1 MKTETDCL
9 LDRLLSE
16 RSVRMAFQ
24 PIVDLTDGSV
34 FGYEA
39 LARGEGLLEMPGAL
53 FSYARA
59 RGKSWELEKTCR
71 ENALAQIRGSMQ
83 AVPNARLFLNVSPGI
98 LADNR
103 FLDTLSCET
112 TGFSPE
118 KIVIELTE
126 QECLENRALL
136 KDRVQSLSEKGFA
149 LALDDFGAGN
159 SGLKTLLECQPTY
172 IKFDRDLVRGIDT
185 ALFRRQL
192 VKSFVQF
199 AGTVGTT
206 LIAEGV
212 ETWNEA
218 KALLRLGFRFAQG
231 FLFQRPSFSFRE
243 IGQDVQL
250 RLHFLAKEMEDRIGP
265 DLAETL
271 RDLYEPCE
279 ILDVKGK
286 TCEELDRLFR
296 KNTLVDHLVL
306 ANEGKPPSLVTRQH
320 FYFIT
325 GGPVGYSLYQK
336 KPASLAAKPNPLLV
350 REDVS
355 VTTLA
360 ELAMNRKPEDL
371 YDPVLI
377 TDKEERILGTITMR
391 KLIIRSKELETENAL
406 DCNPLSG
413 LPGNR
418 AIGKW
423 IDAALSHPV
432 FTLVYAD
439 LDHFKKYNDRYG
451 FLRGD
456 RMIRFTADLFRE
468 FLPRMGKQARLGHI
482 GGDDFVVIS
491 LSTIPEE
498 TLGSFCNAF
507 DERKRLFFE
516 TEDLERGTF
525 LALNRAG
532 EEQEIPLVT
541 VSLAVILETN
551 LPENPHPGVLSRE
564 SAALKSLVKKRNA
577 QTRKSGFLL
586 DRRRYFLGGVVFQGS
601 PGLSETKGASERQ
614 PCLKPL

>member
-1 MKTETDCL
+1 MKTETACL
-9 LDRLLSE
+9 LDQLLSE
-16 RSVRMAFQ
+16 RSIRMAFQ

-53 FSYARA
+53 FSLAKA
-59 RGKSWELEKTCR
+59 QGKSWELEKTCR
-71 ENALAQIRGSMQ
+71 ENALVQIRESISV
-83 AVPNARLFLNVSPGI
+83 APNTRFFLNVSPGI

-103 FLDTLSCET
+103 FLDAISCEMAD
-112 TGFSPE
+112 FSPE

-136 KDRVQSLSEKGFA
+136 KDRVQSLLEKGFA

-159 SGLKTLLECQPTY
+159 SGLKTLLECQPSY
-172 IKFDRDLVRGIDT
+172 IKLDRDLVRDIDT

-206 LIAEGV
+206 RIAEGV
-212 ETWNEA
+212 ETWNEV

-243 IGQDVQL
+243 IGPDVRE
-250 RLHFLAKEMEDRIGP
+250 RLHFLAREMEDRLSP
-265 DLAETL
+265 DLAENL
-271 RDLYEPCE
+271 SDLYEPCE
-279 ILDVKGK
+279 ILDGKGK

-306 ANEGKPPSLVTRQH
+306 TNEGNPPSLVTRQH

-355 VTTLA
+355 ITTLA
-360 ELAMNRKPEDL
+360 ELAMKRKPQDL

-391 KLIIRSKELETENAL
+391 KLIIRAKELETENAL

-413 LPGNR
+413 LPGNH
-418 AIGKW
+418 AIAKW

-439 LDHFKKYNDRYG
+439 LDHFKEYNDRYG

-456 RMIRFTADLFRE
+456 EMIRFTANLFRE
-468 FLPRMGKQARLGHI
+468 FLPRMGNQARLGHI
-482 GGDDFVVIS
+482 GGDDFVLIS

-498 TLGSFCNAF
+498 ILGAFCNEF
-507 DERKRLFFE
+507 DERKRVFFE
-516 TEDLERGTF
+516 TEDLQRGAF

-586 DRRRYFLGGVVFQGS
+586 DRRRYFLGGVVFRDT
-601 PGLSETKGASERQ
+601 PGLLKTKSEGMMQ